1 MPSGSTFH
9 WGRRA
14 AGVLLIAVVSVLL
27 LGAGDTPVRFNTLGH
42 KMMCRCGCNQVL
54 LECNHVGCTYSE
66 TMRSELMAGLDRGDS
81 DDLILQGFVQKYG
94 MTVLAAP
101 PTSGFSIVAWIMPF
115 VVLSIGVFLVV
126 IVVRT
131 WKGRPI
137 AAPATVPVSS
147 DQLDNF
153 RRRAREETDL

>member
-1 MPSGSTFH
+1 MPSGGTFR

-27 LGAGDTPVRFNTLGH
+27 LGAGDTPARFNTLGH

-81 DDLILQGFVQKYG
+81 DELILQGFVQKYG